1 MKKTITISKYFFKKN
16 LKDICFFSI
25 ILFIATILFSS
36 AIIINKNVSKDYDTL
51 YEKLNTADAFFTIPS
66 GEYSD
71 ELLRDIRDIKGI
83 NEIEA
88 QNGIMLNVPVDMDG
102 QKQEQNQIFYN
113 ISNESRINKREII
126 KKTNDNV
133 KLGIY
138 LSNYTFIH
146 SGLDIKDSYKFDID
160 NVNYKFTIKGVVNEM
175 QYGNYT
181 SSVIGEYL
189 ESDAYD
195 YLLENNKS
203 KEVSTISVKAE
214 DSYLAYNNVSKYLAE
229 KNINVISK
237 NYEEQAKNQ
246 RLAISNILVLILMVF
261 SGCMLIISLFVS
273 KFKIEQTT
281 QEEIA
286 NMGALEALG
295 YTSTQIILSNIFPY
309 IISGLLF
316 TLLGVIISYLVLPL
330 LSTIVEI
337 QSGFKWKAG
346 VDLVSNVVVLL
357 INLSLIIIFTLI
369 ASLKIKKLNPIN
381 AIRGYSS
388 KENSK
393 NHFEIEK
400 SGLNIHLVLML
411 KNFINTKKQNILLGI
426 VLFFI
431 TIISSFIG
439 ILFYNINMNPINFIN
454 TLVEEHP
461 SVIVE
466 SNKDLRYEIK
476 NEDNVKNAIY
486 YDENTTLNYKNNSY
500 KTFVAENFEMLS
512 NDLCYEG
519 TNPKNSN
526 EVGVGSKIKET
537 YNIKIGDKIIL
548 SKNGVEKEYKVARI
562 CSVSQL
568 FRRNH

>member
-1 MKKTITISKYFFKKN
+1 MKKAITISKYFFKKN
-16 LKDICFFSI
+16 LRDIVSFSI
-25 ILFIATILFSS
+25 ILLIATILFSS
-36 AIIINKNVSKDYDTL
+36 SIIINKNVSKDYDN
-51 YEKLNTADAFFTIPS
+51 EFNKLNTASTFFTIPS
-66 GEYSD
+66 AKYEDSFL
-71 ELLRDIRDIKGI
+71 EDIKNINGI
-83 NEIEA
+83 KDAEV
-88 QNGIMLNVPVDMDG
+88 QNGIMLTVPVDMDG

-113 ISNESRINKREII
+113 ISDNSYINKREII
-126 KKTNDNV
+126 EETNDNV
-133 KLGIY
+133 NFGIY

-146 SGLDIKDSYKFDID
+146 SGLNIKDSYKFDID
-160 NVNYKFTIKGVVNEM
+160 NVNYDFTIKGVVNEM

-181 SSVIGEYL
+181 SSTIGEYL
-189 ESDAYD
+189 ETDAYN
-195 YLLENNKS
+195 YLLENSKD

-214 DSYLAYNNVSKYLAE
+214 DSYLAYNDVSKYLSQ

-246 RLAISNILVLILMVF
+246 RLAISNILVLVLIVF

-281 QEEIA
+281 QEEMA
-286 NMGALEALG
+286 SMGALEALG
-295 YTSTQIILSNIFPY
+295 YTSTEIILSNIFPY

-316 TLLGVIISYLVLPL
+316 TLLGIVISYSALPVL
-330 LSTIVEI
+330 SKIIEM
-337 QSGFKWKAG
+337 QSGFKWKAR
-346 VDLVSNVVVLL
+346 VDLVSNAIVLF

-393 NHFEIEK
+393 NYFEIEK
-400 SGLNIHLVLML
+400 SSFNNIHLILML
-411 KNFINTKKQNILLGI
+411 KNFMNTKKQNILLGI

-466 SNKDLRYEIK
+466 ADKDLRYEIK
-476 NEDNVKNAIY
+476 SEDNVKNAIY
-486 YDENTTLNYKNNSY
+486 YDENATLNYKDNSY
-500 KTFVAENFEMLS
+500 KTFVAENFEVLS

-519 TNPKNSN
+519 VNPKNSN

-537 YNIKIGDKIIL
+537 YNIKIGDNIIL
-548 SKNGVEKEYKVARI
+548 SKNGVEKEYKVTRI
-562 CSVSQL
+562 YSIC
-568 FRRNH
+568 